1 MRGTHRVRSPF
12 ARLVAVATAAAA
24 LSAAGWFSPAS
35 AHVATD
41 ARAQRRHIID
51 RALSQIGTPYSYGSE
66 SPRSGFDCSGL
77 MYWAFKN
84 HGDTL
89 PRSSSDMWRLRKKNA
104 YKRVWS
110 KKNLHKGDLLFFNTS
125 GGGVSHVGMYIGNKK
140 MVHSGSGGGR
150 VRRDYITESYYRARY
165 VGAVRVPVLRR

>member
-1 MRGTHRVRSPF
+1 MRGTHTVRSPF

-24 LSAAGWFSPAS
+24 LSSAGWFSPAS
-35 AHVATD
+35 AHVSTD
-41 ARAQRRHIID
+41 ARVQRRHIID
-51 RALSQIGTPYSYGSE
+51 RALSQIGAPYNYGSE

-77 MYWAFKN
+77 VYWSFKN

-89 PRSSSDMWRLRKKNA
+89 PRTSRDMWRLRKKPA

-110 KKNLHKGDLLFFNTS
+110 KKNLHKGDLLFFKTTS
-125 GGGVSHVGMYIGNKK
+125 APVGTVGIYIGNQK
-140 MVHSGSGGGR
+140 MLHTGSSRGR
-150 VRRDYITESYYRARY
+150 VSKESLTESYYRSRY